1 MKPRQ
6 PRVVLVDDDAT
17 FRRFVALA
25 LEDVPVELVACADA
39 PAARAALR
47 EAPAALLI
55 TDLMMPGENGFE
67 LLAALKA
74 DPGLRGAARLAVF
87 SAGLNAATRARLADL
102 DVWREIDKPVSL
114 AALEACVNE
123 ALALAGA
130 GPVGTGAQD
139 GAGAGA
145 GAAPSRAAAVPRPS
159 LGAADEATVAER
171 FGGDTGLFLEFR
183 AQALQQFVL
192 DRQALAEAL
201 AARDWPALRRQAH
214 SLKGALATLG
224 DEAGSTLARTLEDH
238 AAASDAPG
246 CHAAWLRLDA
256 HLEALQ
262 AAGPPPGGYPRG

>member
-25 LEDVPVELVACADA
+25 LEDVPVDLVACADA

-67 LLAALKA
+67 LLASLKA
-74 DPGLRGAARLAVF
+74 DPGLRGGARLAVF

-114 AALEACVNE
+114 VALEACVNE

-130 GPVGTGAQD
+130 GVGTGARD
-139 GAGAGA
+139 GARDGAS
-145 GAAPSRAAAVPRPS
+145 AAPARAAAGPRPL

-192 DRQALAEAL
+192 DRQALSEAL

-262 AAGPPPGGYPRG
+262 AAGPPGGHASG